1 MPAGDRNLEGQV
13 ALVTG
18 AARGLGRAIAAR
30 LARSGAT
37 VALTDR
43 DGSAVRTTAGE
54 LADTGADTD
63 AHELDVTDEV
73 AVRGTIAKV
82 VAQRGRLDVLVNN
95 AGIYPLTPFEE
106 LTYDEWSRILRINL
120 DGVFLCSHAAF
131 PEMRTQ
137 QYGRIVNIASDAV
150 LVGIGDFAAYTAAKA
165 GVIGLTRV
173 LARIGGPHGITA
185 NAVAPGLTETEGV
198 QENTAHMIPFVVE
211 EQMIKRPG
219 RPEDIAECVA
229 YLAGPGAGF
238 TTGQTLVVNGGIR
251 FV

>member
-1 MPAGDRNLEGQV
+1 
-13 ALVTG
+13 
-18 AARGLGRAIAAR
+18 
-30 LARSGAT
+30 
-37 VALTDR
+37 
-43 DGSAVRTTAGE
+43 
-54 LADTGADTD
+54 
-63 AHELDVTDEV
+63 
-73 AVRGTIAKV
+73 VRGTIAKV

-95 AGIYPLTPFEE
+95 AGIYPLTPLEE